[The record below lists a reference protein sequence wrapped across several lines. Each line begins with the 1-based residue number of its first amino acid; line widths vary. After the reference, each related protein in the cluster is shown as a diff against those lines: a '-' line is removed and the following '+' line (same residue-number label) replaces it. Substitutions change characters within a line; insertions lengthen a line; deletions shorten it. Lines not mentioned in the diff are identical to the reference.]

1 MATFFNQSVKN
12 VSDVETQVLTST
24 SDSTIILSILS
35 ANTDGAT
42 ASDISARRK
51 DASSVDLG
59 YLAFTVTIP
68 ADSNVELISNKYIL
82 PSGHSIN
89 LQSSQ
94 SGTIDAQ
101 ISYVE
106 V

>member
-12 VSDVETQVLTST
+12 LSDVETQVLTST
-24 SDSTIILSILS
+24 SDNTIILSILT
-35 ANTDGAT
+35 ANTDGT
-42 ASDISARRK
+42 VVSDISCRRK

-59 YLAFTVTIP
+59 YLAFTISIP

-82 PSGHSIN
+82 PSGHSLN
-89 LQSSQ
+89 LSTSV
-94 SGTIDAQ
+94 SGTVDCQ